1 MRVSEPRTVRE
12 PHAFAR
18 YTAATLL
25 APTIIAT
32 GYTAFDHIQPTL
44 TSLLVTLAVL
54 ALGLQQVA
62 WIVTSEVWPGRGWS
76 GPRLV
81 TSRWALL
88 VGAAGS
94 VAVLGYGVAHGRPLL
109 IWALPVAS
117 ATGVALL
124 AMTRWDAER
133 PRWSVVGGL
142 GPGLVVVGACV
153 VAALGSPAAS
163 PVMNAVLVALLCAI
177 AAMVLVGQ
185 VWWDRVVHELTVAR
199 ERVVTQAV
207 ME

>member
-1 MRVSEPRTVRE
+1 MRVSEPRTVGE

-32 GYTAFDHIQPTL
+32 GYTAFDHIQPTI

-88 VGAAGS
+88 VGAA
-94 VAVLGYGVAHGRPLL
+94 V
-109 IWALPVAS
+109 
-117 ATGVALL
+117 
-124 AMTRWDAER
+124 
-133 PRWSVVGGL
+133 
-142 GPGLVVVGACV
+142 
-153 VAALGSPAAS
+153 SPE
-163 PVMNAVLVALLCAI
+163 M
-177 AAMVLVGQ
+177 
-185 VWWDRVVHELTVAR
+185 
-199 ERVVTQAV
+199 
-207 ME
+207 